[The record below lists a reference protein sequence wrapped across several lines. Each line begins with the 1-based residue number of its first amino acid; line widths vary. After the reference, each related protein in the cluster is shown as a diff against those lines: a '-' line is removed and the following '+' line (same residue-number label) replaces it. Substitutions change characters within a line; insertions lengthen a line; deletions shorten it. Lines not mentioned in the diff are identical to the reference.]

1 MVFWRRRRRDEGQE
15 AAGWWKKNDIST
27 LVKAIGFPPK
37 VFIAAEC
44 DPIHVKPLEKIPSS
58 H

>member
-1 MVFWRRRRRDEGQE
+1 MRGRRRRDGGRKTTSPFLLKPS
-15 AAGWWKKNDIST
+15 AFHLKFG
-27 LVKAIGFPPK
+27 PK

-44 DPIHVKPLEKIPSS
+44 DPMHVKPVEKIPSS